1 MKGSLTLFRR
11 ELGLAWAG
19 GSGLFLPAAFFAG
32 TIFLGP
38 LGIGT
43 EPKLLSA
50 IAPGMIFVALCLA
63 SITTLERIFQA
74 DLEVGATDHHRLSGA
89 TMELVTLYKV
99 LAHWLVSGLPLALL
113 TPVAGVMMR
122 AETVTA
128 MSILPVLVGGL
139 TIFLW
144 GGIGAG
150 GMIATIKIISY
161 AVPQA
166 ALAQACAAA
175 DLWSRSSSCRYLSQ
189 LSYSGQK
196 SYHTFSLASLSG
208 QGSHFCAPTV
218 WRRWLWHHLP
228 WQRP

>member
-11 ELGLAWAG
+11 ELSLAWAG

-50 IAPGMIFVALCLA
+50 VAPGMIFVALCLA

-74 DLEVGATDHHRLSGA
+74 DLETGATDHHRLSGA

-113 TPVAGVMMR
+113 TPIAGIMMR
-122 AETVTA
+122 AETVTLI
-128 MSILPVLVGGL
+128 SILPVLVGGL

-144 GGIGAG
+144 GGVGASLTAGLRRSGPLVALLVLPLFVPIVIFGAEELSHVFTGQPFGAG
-150 GMIATIKIISY
+150 FTLLCANGL
-161 AVPQA
+161 A
-166 ALAQACAAA
+166 ALAVAPFAMAAA
-175 DLWSRSSSCRYLSQ
+175 MKLE
-189 LSYSGQK
+189 
-196 SYHTFSLASLSG
+196 
-208 QGSHFCAPTV
+208 
-218 WRRWLWHHLP
+218 
-228 WQRP
+228 